1 MLYFKK
7 NTSIYGAEMAIMAI
21 IFSLAILYFMY
32 KNKKNVKTSFQQK
45 LDHMSQRK
53 QSIIKYLL
61 PVTC

>member
-1 MLYFKK
+1 
-7 NTSIYGAEMAIMAI
+7 MAIMAI
-21 IFSLAILYFMY
+21 IFSLTILCLRT
-32 KNKKNVKTSFQQK
+32 KKNVKTGFQQK